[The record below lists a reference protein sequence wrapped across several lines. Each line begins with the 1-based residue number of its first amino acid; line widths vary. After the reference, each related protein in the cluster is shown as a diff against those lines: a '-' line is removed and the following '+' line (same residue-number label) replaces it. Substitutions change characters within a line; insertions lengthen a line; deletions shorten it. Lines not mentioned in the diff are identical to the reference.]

1 MTIDNL
7 DKAGLEQLQQ
17 RAYYSATNRAEDVYS
32 RRKEE
37 EHDIAEIQVYLP
49 LKMLAV
55 SMVKCLPF
63 IKSLFGH
70 SQGAKIRPLYNN
82 TTFDIQHI
90 LKYNYPSYKKTKVT
104 LKMVLFIRWHYHLLN
119 SLVVE
124 YWLQSPVKDRV
135 TPKTL

>member
-104 LKMVLFIRWHYHLLN
+104 
-119 SLVVE
+119 
-124 YWLQSPVKDRV
+124 
-135 TPKTL
+135 